1 MAKIIRPL
9 YETKTYN
16 ITARDVEGNTF
27 VPLANRREINDKVVR
42 DIYRQLE
49 AGEHFESPIVVS
61 YKRGQNRLLDGNH
74 RYEAIAAYLAEH
86 PEDSIQ
92 VTMHVYQGLTDAD
105 EKKKYTR
112 WNKGRK
118 QSTKDYIKQFEVEIP
133 AFSQMQASF
142 PWPIDIYGR
151 EGVPF
156 FKLVSC
162 YLAAKETSFSGG
174 FIGGPDV
181 FIKEAQAL
189 TDEDIE
195 TMAQFAQ
202 IMVGAFGGN
211 IKDNITKKW
220 LRSTPITAL
229 CRLYLDNKSK
239 IPGPKMSQIFRL
251 KLEHDAN
258 ALAMG
263 GSSGMSA
270 CKYVWQEYAKILN
283 EGARPAE
290 KFDLVIP
297 PKPQRDTEEDE
308 E

>member
-1 MAKIIRPL
+1 MAKTIRPL

-16 ITARDVEGNTF
+16 ISARDIEGNTF
-27 VPLANRREINDKVVR
+27 VLLANRREINDKVVK
-42 DIYRQLE
+42 DIYYQLE
-49 AGEHFESPIVVS
+49 AGKHFESPIVVS

-74 RYEAIAAYLAEH
+74 RYEAIRAYLAEH

-92 VTMHVYQGLTDAD
+92 VTMQVYQGLTDAD
-105 EKKKYTR
+105 EKEKYTI

-118 QSTKDYIKQFEVEIP
+118 QSTKDHIKQFEVEIP

-156 FKLVSC
+156 YKLAGA
-162 YLAAKETSFSGG
+162 YLAARETRFSGG
-174 FIGGPDV
+174 FLGNAKAFIDV
-181 FIKEAQAL
+181 AKTF

-195 TMAQFAQ
+195 TMSAFATVM
-202 IMVGAFGGN
+202 IGAFGSDLKGN
-211 IKDNITKKW
+211 KW
-220 LRSTPITAL
+220 FRSTPLTSLFRI
-229 CRLYLDNKSK
+229 YLDNRTK

-251 KLEHDAN
+251 KLEHETN

-270 CKYVWQEYAKILN
+270 CKYVWQKYVEILN
-283 EGARPAE
+283 EGARPTE
-290 KFDLVIP
+290 RFECVIP
-297 PKPQRDTEEDE
+297 PKPERDTEEDE